1 MSSDWFVFG
10 LSDRNSV
17 TLIFFVSCFSVANGQ
32 DLVETDTPTLRGVQ
46 GSLLKFHWRILNPD
60 VVSLRLFLGN
70 NASDTES
77 ILTKDDDSPI
87 DKFEPLAT
95 DVFNGRLS
103 VSLNNN
109 VYEVSIKNLQYNDT
123 YTFLLEV
130 ITGKPEK
137 DAASIKIIRVDGMY
151 PCLVEIII
159 F

>member
-1 MSSDWFVFG
+1 M
-10 LSDRNSV
+10 
-17 TLIFFVSCFSVANGQ
+17 
-32 DLVETDTPTLRGVQ
+32 Q
-46 GSLLKFHWRILNPD
+46 GSLLKFHWRILNPKFAF
-60 VVSLRLFLGN
+60 LRLVLGN

-77 ILTKDDDSPI
+77 LLTRDADPPI
-87 DKFEPLAT
+87 DDFRPLAT

-130 ITGKPEK
+130 IAPNLER
-137 DAASIKIIRVDGMY
+137 DAASVEIIRVDGMY